1 MLISYNLLHCQLS
14 SSSIFISQLNVHLF
28 VDIFIKLDRNK
39 SVRAYI
45 YFPFV
50 LKISK

>member
-14 SSSIFISQLNVHLF
+14 SLLIFISQLNVHLF

-39 SVRAYI
+39 SVGVYI
-45 YFPFV
+45 SFPFA
-50 LKISK
+50 L